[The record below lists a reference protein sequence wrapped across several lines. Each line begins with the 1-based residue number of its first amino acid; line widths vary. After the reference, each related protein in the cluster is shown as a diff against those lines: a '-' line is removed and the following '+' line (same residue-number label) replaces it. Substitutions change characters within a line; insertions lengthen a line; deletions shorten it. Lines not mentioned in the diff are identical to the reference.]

1 MYHVR
6 RRRLYSKCADRRWV
20 VKAAR
25 PALTLS
31 RRMGLLYTIARA
43 IARGRV
49 FVSIR
54 YPQDVAN
61 MEDASF
67 TTEHFRHLLIQLQQ
81 VGCC

>member
-1 MYHVR
+1 MGGKS
-6 RRRLYSKCADRRWV
+6 SK
-20 VKAAR
+20 AR
-25 PALTLS
+25 VDTEQTDGAS
-31 RRMGLLYTIARA
+31 TIARA